1 MSSDASL
8 SCRHSWLRTQYRST
22 IECLRG
28 LCRDESGNALI
39 LLAIS
44 VVPLL
49 ALVGSSIDLGR
60 AYLVESRLQQAC
72 DAGVLGARKELG
84 AIVDFDPDIDGAAVV
99 SKGTRFFNGTVR
111 NFVCGRA

>member
-1 MSSDASL
+1 MSSDDSL

-22 IECLRG
+22 VECLRG

-49 ALVGSSIDLGR
+49 ALVGSSIDMGR
-60 AYLVESRLQQAC
+60 AYLVVREQSEVRFG
-72 DAGVLGARKELG
+72 AG
-84 AIVDFDPDIDGAAVV
+84 
-99 SKGTRFFNGTVR
+99 
-111 NFVCGRA
+111 

>member
-1 MSSDASL
+1 MSSDAYL
-8 SCRHSWLRTQYRST
+8 SCRHSWLRTHYRST
-22 IECLRG
+22 VRCLRS

-39 LLAIS
+39 MLAMS

-49 ALVGSSIDLGR
+49 ALVGSSIDMGR

-84 AIVDFDPDIDGAAVV
+84 AIVDFDPDIDGAAVI
-99 SKGTRFFNGTVR
+99 SKGTHFLGLHF
-111 NFVCGRA
+111 